1 MKNNE
6 SESSSLSN
14 QRLKSKKIAS
24 KKQINKKII
33 DNNDN
38 SGKREYDTN
47 VIFSRMIKP
56 SNFYKYRKM
65 SSKIYNQTNT
75 KINTTIKKSKFDEY
89 NNNSNSK
96 RSKLINSKAN
106 EKNNLF
112 LPTANNNLKADI
124 SAYLLNSKNNK
135 GIGTKLDISK
145 SEIQYPLNYS
155 KNDINNKNNITNSS
169 QESKNKEIN
178 LRISLKI
185 GNKNNKEKER
195 KYNISSPLNKAN
207 HSFNKKL
214 RKSMKNLDYINKR
227 KNNETYSPDLIKFT
241 NNLREMKSFNN
252 NNFYTKRENAR
263 INTFNSCY
271 NFYQKD
277 DFNTRRK
284 KEERNFND
292 SSFNNTMNH
301 NNFHNYGINNEN
313 DNSYQ
318 LDYENMNRNNKYFLY
333 RDDVTNI
340 NDNITDR
347 YKIEDINDEIQKN
360 IKENEY
366 LSYQN
371 EIIEEFCNCVEEFMF
386 WRVKNNFDRFISKL
400 KECLRTKYFNSL
412 LLKRIQNQSIK
423 KKFSNN
429 QYLSST
435 LNTDNK
441 INTYKKLVYPSNKL
455 SKDCF
460 KRKTMTNFSKSNLGL
475 SNKFDKNKEN
485 TYHRKSQEKFNLKNL
500 DSFYKNRNTY
510 DINNE
515 KFEKERRI
523 SNEKYDTNL
532 YIPKKYRHLDNANAN
547 QTNIKKNISYNYSQ
561 INPYFTS
568 INDKKDMSQNLIQ
581 GKDYTNISADM
592 DEDIIKT
599 KLERSANKKNKK
611 NKNHNISCDNKYN
624 TNYYLEKGIIS
635 KIKSNISNNLSM
647 TMNTGQIKDKNNNL
661 PIYNKKK
668 VRISQPK
675 SKIFM
680 NKQLHGNI
688 KDKTANKIKGESML
702 NLAHNKII
710 NNKNKNNNEHYGIMT
725 LSSNLSDNSEDMEQN
740 KKENNDLNEYKMISP
755 KNNNYSSNPINNKN
769 NIDNK
774 ENNIKYQ
781 ENIINNQKL
790 LNSEKINEQNGNG
803 YKIGINQRK
812 NNIKNKESNIKLNDN
827 NNDIKSINNSHSKMS
842 NGKNSITDEEINNK
856 NDYYIPREIIVKDV
870 STRDRRINVYIK
882 YIEYFNYNFIN
893 RKAKKNLLILFQSDS
908 IYIPSAYPQ
917 KNNLYQNNSKYYKNM
932 NDKNNHNKMNK
943 ILSSIIEEEERS
955 KAAGSMNNS
964 INSEDENL
972 KNGNYTYFFIQSIK
986 YFIDFLQSIFNDKKK
1001 TYYFQFFKH
1010 LKKIKNDSYL
1020 KGLISQKKIQTLNKI
1035 KEDKDN
1041 SENKNNTSGDIL
1053 LYNINDNL
1061 DFDINSF
1068 NGIKNENQNPK
1079 NKYKNN
1085 NNTSEGKY
1093 SIDNNNFCLFIDE
1106 NTYKISESN
1115 KKSKINLSMDN
1126 FYLNKKEENKKYDK
1140 NIFKKILNDIE
1151 INNKIK
1157 NDEISFNGQ
1166 NEINNNIINKENDKN
1181 IYLNDINDK
1190 FSDFI
1195 NKFRVCLMKKKKKK

>member
-6 SESSSLSN
+6 SESSSYSN
-14 QRLKSKKIAS
+14 QRLKPKKIVS
-24 KKQINKKII
+24 KKQINKKTI

-47 VIFSRMIKP
+47 VIFSRTIKP

-65 SSKIYNQTNT
+65 SSKIYSQTNS
-75 KINTTIKKSKFDEY
+75 KINTTIKKSKFDDF

-96 RSKLINSKAN
+96 KTKLINSKPN

-112 LPTANNNLKADI
+112 LPTENNTNLKADI

-155 KNDINNKNNITNSS
+155 KNEINNKNNIINSS

-214 RKSMKNLDYINKR
+214 RKSMKNLEYINKR
-227 KNNETYSPDLIKFT
+227 KNHETYSPDLIKFT
-241 NNLREMKSFNN
+241 NNFREMKSFNN
-252 NNFYTKRENAR
+252 NNFYTKRDNVR

-277 DFNTRRK
+277 DFNSRRK

-301 NNFHNYGINNEN
+301 NDFHNYRINNE
-313 DNSYQ
+313 DENSYQ
-318 LDYENMNRNNKYFLY
+318 LDYENMNRNNKYFFY
-333 RDDVTNI
+333 HDDIKYI
-340 NDNITDR
+340 NANPTDR
-347 YKIEDINDEIQKN
+347 YKNENSNEEIQIQKN

-371 EIIEEFCNCVEEFMF
+371 EIIEEFCNSVEEFMF
-386 WRVKNNFDRFISKL
+386 WRVKNNFDTFISNL
-400 KECLRTKYFNSL
+400 KDCSRTKYFNSL

-423 KKFSNN
+423 KKFSND
-429 QYLSST
+429 QCLSST
-435 LNTDNK
+435 INANNK
-441 INTYKKLVYPSNKL
+441 INTYKKLVNPSNIL

-460 KRKTMTNFSKSNLGL
+460 KRKTMTNFNKNNLDL
-475 SNKFDKNKEN
+475 SNKIDKNKEN
-485 TYHRKSQEKFNLKNL
+485 TYYRKSQEKYNLKNPE
-500 DSFYKNRNTY
+500 SYYKKRNAY

-532 YIPKKYRHLDNANAN
+532 YIPKKYRHLDNAHVN
-547 QTNIKKNISYNYSQ
+547 QTHIKKNVSYNYSK

-568 INDKKDMSQNLIQ
+568 INNKDDISQNLSQ
-581 GKDYTNISADM
+581 ENDNTNISADI
-592 DEDIIKT
+592 DEEMIKS

-624 TNYYLEKGIIS
+624 TNFYLEKGILS
-635 KIKSNISNNLSM
+635 KIKSNISNNSSM
-647 TMNTGQIKDKNNNL
+647 TMNIGHIKDNINNL

-668 VRISQPK
+668 IRISQPK
-675 SKIFM
+675 SKIFI

-688 KDKTANKIKGESML
+688 IEKNTNKIKGEPMF
-702 NLAHNKII
+702 NIAHNKII

-725 LSSNLSDNSEDMEQN
+725 LSSNVSDNSEDKEQN
-740 KKENNDLNEYKMISP
+740 KNNDLNDYKMISP
-755 KNNNYSSNPINNKN
+755 KNNNYSSNPNNNMK
-769 NIDNK
+769 NIDTK

-781 ENIINNQKL
+781 ENIIINQKQ

-803 YKIGINQRK
+803 YKIGTNKSK
-812 NNIKNKESNIKLNDN
+812 NNIKQRESNIQLCENNKDIRNSNDSY
-827 NNDIKSINNSHSKMS
+827 KKMN
-842 NGKNSITDEEINNK
+842 NGKNSITDEDSNNK
-856 NDYYIPREIIVKDV
+856 INYYLPREIIVKDV
-870 STRDRRINVYIK
+870 STRDRRINVFIK
-882 YIEYFNYNFIN
+882 YIEYFNYKFIN
-893 RKAKKNLLILFQSDS
+893 RKTQKNLLILFQSDS

-917 KNNLYQNNSKYYKNM
+917 KNNLYQNNSKFYKNM

-986 YFIDFLQSIFNDKKK
+986 YFIGFLQSIFNDKKK
-1001 TYYFQFFKH
+1001 TYCFQFFKH

-1020 KGLISQKKIQTLNKI
+1020 KGLISQKKIQILNKI

-1041 SENKNNTSGDIL
+1041 SDNKNNTSGDIL
-1053 LYNINDNL
+1053 LYNINDNF

-1068 NGIKNENQNPK
+1068 NEVKNQNQNPK
-1079 NKYKNN
+1079 NKFKKT

-1093 SIDNNNFCLFIDE
+1093 SFDNNKFCLFINE
-1106 NTYKISESN
+1106 QTYKLSYSN
-1115 KKSKINLSMDN
+1115 KKAKINLSMDN
-1126 FYLNKKEENKKYDK
+1126 FYLDKKEENKKYDK
-1140 NIFKKILNDIE
+1140 NIFKKILNNIE
-1151 INNKIK
+1151 INNQIQ
-1157 NDEISFNGQ
+1157 NDEIFSNGQ
-1166 NEINNNIINKENDKN
+1166 NEIKTNINKDDNKN
-1181 IYLNDINDK
+1181 ISLNDMNIK
-1190 FSDFI
+1190 FSDLI
-1195 NKFRVCLMKKKKKK
+1195 NQFRVYLMKYGIKK

>member
-14 QRLKSKKIAS
+14 QRLKQKKIAS

-214 RKSMKNLDYINKR
+214 RKSMKNLEYINKR

-360 IKENEY
+360 IK
-366 LSYQN
+366 
-371 EIIEEFCNCVEEFMF
+371 
-386 WRVKNNFDRFISKL
+386 
-400 KECLRTKYFNSL
+400 
-412 LLKRIQNQSIK
+412 
-423 KKFSNN
+423 
-429 QYLSST
+429 
-435 LNTDNK
+435 
-441 INTYKKLVYPSNKL
+441 
-455 SKDCF
+455 
-460 KRKTMTNFSKSNLGL
+460 
-475 SNKFDKNKEN
+475 
-485 TYHRKSQEKFNLKNL
+485 
-500 DSFYKNRNTY
+500 
-510 DINNE
+510 
-515 KFEKERRI
+515 
-523 SNEKYDTNL
+523 
-532 YIPKKYRHLDNANAN
+532 
-547 QTNIKKNISYNYSQ
+547 
-561 INPYFTS
+561 
-568 INDKKDMSQNLIQ
+568 
-581 GKDYTNISADM
+581 
-592 DEDIIKT
+592 
-599 KLERSANKKNKK
+599 
-611 NKNHNISCDNKYN
+611 
-624 TNYYLEKGIIS
+624 
-635 KIKSNISNNLSM
+635 
-647 TMNTGQIKDKNNNL
+647 
-661 PIYNKKK
+661 
-668 VRISQPK
+668 
-675 SKIFM
+675 
-680 NKQLHGNI
+680 
-688 KDKTANKIKGESML
+688 
-702 NLAHNKII
+702 
-710 NNKNKNNNEHYGIMT
+710 
-725 LSSNLSDNSEDMEQN
+725 
-740 KKENNDLNEYKMISP
+740 KM
-755 KNNNYSSNPINNKN
+755 
-769 NIDNK
+769 
-774 ENNIKYQ
+774 
-781 ENIINNQKL
+781 
-790 LNSEKINEQNGNG
+790 
-803 YKIGINQRK
+803 
-812 NNIKNKESNIKLNDN
+812 
-827 NNDIKSINNSHSKMS
+827 
-842 NGKNSITDEEINNK
+842 
-856 NDYYIPREIIVKDV
+856 
-870 STRDRRINVYIK
+870 
-882 YIEYFNYNFIN
+882 
-893 RKAKKNLLILFQSDS
+893 
-908 IYIPSAYPQ
+908 
-917 KNNLYQNNSKYYKNM
+917 
-932 NDKNNHNKMNK
+932 
-943 ILSSIIEEEERS
+943 
-955 KAAGSMNNS
+955 
-964 INSEDENL
+964 
-972 KNGNYTYFFIQSIK
+972 
-986 YFIDFLQSIFNDKKK
+986 
-1001 TYYFQFFKH
+1001 
-1010 LKKIKNDSYL
+1010 
-1020 KGLISQKKIQTLNKI
+1020 
-1035 KEDKDN
+1035 
-1041 SENKNNTSGDIL
+1041 
-1053 LYNINDNL
+1053 
-1061 DFDINSF
+1061 
-1068 NGIKNENQNPK
+1068 
-1079 NKYKNN
+1079 
-1085 NNTSEGKY
+1085 
-1093 SIDNNNFCLFIDE
+1093 
-1106 NTYKISESN
+1106 
-1115 KKSKINLSMDN
+1115 
-1126 FYLNKKEENKKYDK
+1126 
-1140 NIFKKILNDIE
+1140 
-1151 INNKIK
+1151 
-1157 NDEISFNGQ
+1157 
-1166 NEINNNIINKENDKN
+1166 N
-1181 IYLNDINDK
+1181 IYLIK
-1190 FSDFI
+1190 
-1195 NKFRVCLMKKKKKK
+1195 MK